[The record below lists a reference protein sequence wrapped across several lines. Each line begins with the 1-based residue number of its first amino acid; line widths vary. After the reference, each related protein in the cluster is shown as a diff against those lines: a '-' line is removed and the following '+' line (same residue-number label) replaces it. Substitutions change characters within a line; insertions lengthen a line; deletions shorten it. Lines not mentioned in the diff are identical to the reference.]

1 MINDGVREA
10 FYEYD
15 KHRKKLL
22 RYPRKRVDGN
32 KANRVCPINNNEIG
46 SVWLRSTLSFH
57 KNESLLLFFIFRR
70 VASGHIEYASLLR
83 TRLHIRAVRVT
94 SHGIRF
100 SFRGP
105 HFSTR
110 KISKFLGCDSF
121 CVTVTRNKAEGL
133 VFYQQ

>member
-46 SVWLRSTLSFH
+46 NVRLRSLCPSIKMSRCFFF
-57 KNESLLLFFIFRR
+57 LFWR
-70 VASGHIEYASLLR
+70 VASGRIEYASLLR

-105 HFSTR
+105 RFLTR
-110 KISKFLGCDSF
+110 KISKFLGWHSF
-121 CVTVTRNKAEGL
+121 LCNCN
-133 VFYQQ
+133 

>member
-22 RYPRKRVDGN
+22 HYSRKRV
-32 KANRVCPINNNEIG
+32 KADRVCSINNNEIG
-46 SVWLRSTLSFH
+46 NVRLRSLCPSIKMSRCFFF
-57 KNESLLLFFIFRR
+57 LFWR
-70 VASGHIEYASLLR
+70 VASGRIEYASLLS

>member
-46 SVWLRSTLSFH
+46 NVRLRSLCPSIKMSHCFFFH
-57 KNESLLLFFIFRR
+57 FSARR
-70 VASGHIEYASLLR
+70 VGPYR
-83 TRLHIRAVRVT
+83 VCVT
-94 SHGIRF
+94 SKN
-100 SFRGP
+100 
-105 HFSTR
+105 
-110 KISKFLGCDSF
+110 KI
-121 CVTVTRNKAEGL
+121 A
-133 VFYQQ
+133 YQSSASYKSWYQILI